1 MTLDRTIGPPIRQID
16 HFSISTPERT
26 IMPNGTPLNIIQV
39 GSEDVVRLD
48 LLIKGGQWNQTQ
60 PLLAMF
66 TNRMLRE
73 GTVRM
78 TSGEIAERLD
88 YYGAWLIIG
97 KLWFCDTIFIR

>member
-1 MTLDRTIGPPIRQID
+1 MTLDRTIAPPIRQID

-60 PLLAMF
+60 LTGYVYQPHAARRNSVF
-66 TNRMLRE
+66 VVITN
-73 GTVRM
+73 
-78 TSGEIAERLD
+78 
-88 YYGAWLIIG
+88 
-97 KLWFCDTIFIR
+97 C

>member
-1 MTLDRTIGPPIRQID
+1 MTLDRTIAPPIRQID
-16 HFSISTPERT
+16 QFSISTPERT

-66 TNRMLRE
+66 TNRMLRHNSPAFQQF
-73 GTVRM
+73 VM
-78 TSGEIAERLD
+78 TTKTEFLRAACG
-88 YYGAWLIIG
+88 W
-97 KLWFCDTIFIR
+97 

>member
-1 MTLDRTIGPPIRQID
+1 MTLDRTIAPPIRQID

-26 IMPNGTPLNIIQV
+26 IMPHGTPLNIIQV

-73 GTVRM
+73 GTR
-78 TSGEIAERLD
+78 SLSSSHHR
-88 YYGAWLIIG
+88 
-97 KLWFCDTIFIR
+97 